1 MAQNRKYITLTKE
14 NFKNEV
20 LTSPEPVLVDFCA
33 SWCGPCRMIAP
44 VIEELAAEFEGR
56 AKVGKVDVDQNGLL
70 AEEYG
75 IRSIPTLLLF
85 KDGQVV
91 DQVVGAVTKGVLAE
105 KLDALLQ
112 PASGEER
119 ISSDSYAPDAK
130 TSSDTKGGR
139 DLASP
144 LRRGA
149 SSLASSIR
157 RGLTSAIN
165 VGCRLL
171 VGE

>member
-20 LTSPEPVLVDFCA
+20 LKSPEPVLVDFWA
-33 SWCGPCRMIAP
+33 SWCGPCHVIAP
-44 VIEELAAEFEGR
+44 VIEELAADFEGR
-56 AKVGKVDVDQNGLL
+56 AKVGNVDVDQNANL
-70 AEEYG
+70 ARQYG
-75 IRSIPTLLLF
+75 IRSIPTLVFF
-85 KDGQVV
+85 KDGRVV
-91 DQVVGAVTKGVLAE
+91 DQAVGMVTKKALAD
-105 KLDALLQ
+105 KLHALLQ

-119 ISSDSYAPDAK
+119 ISSDSYALGVE

-149 SSLASSIR
+149 RSLARSIR

-165 VGCRLL
+165 VGCRML

>member
-20 LTSPEPVLVDFCA
+20 LKSPEPVLVDFWA

-91 DQVVGAVTKGVLAE
+91 DQVVGTVTKGVLAE

-112 PASGEER
+112 P
-119 ISSDSYAPDAK
+119 
-130 TSSDTKGGR
+130 
-139 DLASP
+139 
-144 LRRGA
+144 
-149 SSLASSIR
+149 
-157 RGLTSAIN
+157 
-165 VGCRLL
+165 V
-171 VGE
+171 

>member
-1 MAQNRKYITLTKE
+1 MALNMKYITLTKE

-20 LTSPEPVLVDFCA
+20 LKSPEPVLVDFWA

-44 VIEELAAEFEGR
+44 VIEELAVEFEGR

-75 IRSIPTLLLF
+75 VRSIPTLVFF
-85 KDGQVV
+85 KDGRVV
-91 DQVVGAVTKGVLAE
+91 DQVAGAVTKRVLAD
-105 KLDALLQ
+105 KLHPLLQ

-144 LRRGA
+144 LRRGV

>member
-1 MAQNRKYITLTKE
+1 MTKNAQYNTLNE
-14 NFKNEV
+14 DNFKSEV
-20 LTSPEPVLVDFCA
+20 LEGTEPVLVDFWA

-44 VIEELAAEFEGR
+44 VIEELAAEFEGL
-56 AKVGKVDVDQNGLL
+56 AKVGKVDVDQNANL
-70 AEEYG
+70 ARQYG
-75 IRSIPTLLLF
+75 IRSIPTLLFF

-91 DQVVGAVTKGVLAE
+91 DQVAGAVTKKALTE
-105 KLDALLQ
+105 KLHALLQ
-112 PASGEER
+112 PASGEEK
-119 ISSDSYAPDAK
+119 ISSDSYAPDAE

-144 LRRGA
+144 LRQGA
-149 SSLASSIR
+149 SSLTSSIR